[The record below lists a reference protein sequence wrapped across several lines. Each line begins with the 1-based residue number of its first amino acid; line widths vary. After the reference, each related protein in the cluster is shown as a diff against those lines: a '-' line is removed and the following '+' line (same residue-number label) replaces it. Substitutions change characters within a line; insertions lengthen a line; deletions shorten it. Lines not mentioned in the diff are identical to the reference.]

1 MSTLAQIEPRTV
13 AREVV
18 GRVPA
23 PLLLITAAFSVQS
36 GAALATTLFE
46 EAGALGTVWVRT
58 AFAAVVLA
66 LLARPPRR
74 TPWLAGPL
82 RYAVGLGVAL
92 ASVNSLFYLAI
103 DRVPL
108 GVAVTVEF
116 LGPLAVAVA
125 GSRRRLDFL
134 WIVLAGAG
142 VALLARPP
150 RRTPWLAGP
159 LRYAVGLGVALASV
173 NSLFYL
179 AIDRVPLGVA
189 VTVEFLGPLAVAVAG
204 SRRRLDFLWI
214 VLAGAGVAL
223 LGSPTVDV
231 DRLGLLLALA
241 AGVFW
246 AAYIVIGKRLGATWP
261 LQRGLA
267 VSMALAAVLTA
278 PLGLASGGTALVD
291 VRLLLLGLAVAVLA
305 SVVPYVLEL
314 AALRRLRTSTF
325 GILMSLGPAVA
336 ALCGAVFLGQRLGS
350 LELLAI
356 AFVVAASVGANRGA
370 NSPAPVGG

>member
-1 MSTLAQIEPRTV
+1 MTTLAQLEARAV
-13 AREVV
+13 AREAI

-23 PLLLITAAFSVQS
+23 PVLLVAAAFSVQS

-46 EAGALGTVWVRT
+46 QAGTFGTVWVRT
-58 AFAAVVLA
+58 AFAAAILA
-66 LLARPPRR
+66 LLARPRR
-74 TPWLAGPL
+74 GTSWIAGPL

-92 ASVNSLFYLAI
+92 ACVNSLFYLAI

-134 WIVLAGAG
+134 WILLAGG
-142 VALLARPP
+142 
-150 RRTPWLAGP
+150 
-159 LRYAVGLGVALASV
+159 
-173 NSLFYL
+173 
-179 AIDRVPLGVA
+179 
-189 VTVEFLGPLAVAVAG
+189 
-204 SRRRLDFLWI
+204 
-214 VLAGAGVAL
+214 GVAL

-231 DRLGLLLALA
+231 DRIGLLIALA

-278 PLGLASGGTALVD
+278 PLGIATGGTALVD
-291 VRLLLLGLAVAVLA
+291 ARLLLLGFVVAVLA

-336 ALCGAVFLGQRLGS
+336 AICGAIFLRQRLGP
-350 LELLAI
+350 LELLAV
-356 AFVVAASVGANRGA
+356 AFVVAASVGANRRT

>member
-1 MSTLAQIEPRTV
+1 
-13 AREVV
+13 
-18 GRVPA
+18 
-23 PLLLITAAFSVQS
+23 
-36 GAALATTLFE
+36 
-46 EAGALGTVWVRT
+46 
-58 AFAAVVLA
+58 
-66 LLARPPRR
+66 
-74 TPWLAGPL
+74 
-82 RYAVGLGVAL
+82 
-92 ASVNSLFYLAI
+92 
-103 DRVPL
+103 
-108 GVAVTVEF
+108 
-116 LGPLAVAVA
+116 
-125 GSRRRLDFL
+125 
-134 WIVLAGAG
+134 
-142 VALLARPP
+142 
-150 RRTPWLAGP
+150 
-159 LRYAVGLGVALASV
+159 
-173 NSLFYL
+173 
-179 AIDRVPLGVA
+179 
-189 VTVEFLGPLAVAVAG
+189 
-204 SRRRLDFLWI
+204 

-267 VSMALAAVLTA
+267 VSMAIAAVLTA